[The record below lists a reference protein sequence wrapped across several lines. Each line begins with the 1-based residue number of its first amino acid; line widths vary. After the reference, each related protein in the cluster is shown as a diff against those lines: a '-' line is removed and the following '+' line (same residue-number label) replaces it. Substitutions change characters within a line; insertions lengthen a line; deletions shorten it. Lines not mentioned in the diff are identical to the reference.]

1 MGAAAV
7 MARSE
12 VQATEF
18 KAKCLEMMDDV
29 HNGTTKKLIV
39 TKRGKPFVKILAADE
54 ADAPIYGCMKD
65 QIVVV
70 GDIMAPLDVAWEAL
84 DA

>member
-1 MGAAAV
+1 MGAKAV

-29 HNGTTKKLIV
+29 HDGSTKKLIV

-54 ADAPIYGCMKD
+54 ADGPIYGCMSD
-65 QIVVV
+65 QIAFI
-70 GDIMAPLDVAWEAL
+70 GDVMSPIDATWDAL
-84 DA
+84 Q

>member
-1 MGAAAV
+1 MGAKAV

-29 HNGTTKKLIV
+29 HDGSTKKLIV
-39 TKRGKPFVKILAADE
+39 TKRGKPFVKILAAHE
-54 ADAPIYGCMKD
+54 ADGPIYGCMSD
-65 QIVVV
+65 QIAFI
-70 GDIMAPLDVAWEAL
+70 GDVMSPIDATWDAL
-84 DA
+84 Q